1 MTAREHNKLFSIFLF
16 VSGGL
21 QVLTGL
27 GLGLI
32 YAGVGM
38 ALLVGGQKEDEQFV
52 GGIMLAASIA
62 VGLLITA
69 FGGATLFTAFKVLKV
84 RKIGRTLAIVVSILS
99 LLSFPIGTAL
109 GVYGLWFFFGDMG
122 KQLYAEADAPA
133 SFVQPPPDSWR

>member
-27 GLGLI
+27 ALGLI
-32 YAGVGM
+32 YAGVGT

-52 GGIMLAASIA
+52 GGIMLAASIV

-69 FGGATLFTAFKVLKV
+69 FGGVTLFTAFKVLKV

-122 KQLYAEADAPA
+122 KQLYAEADIPA
-133 SFVQPPPDSWR
+133 SFVPPPPDSWR